1 MLQGKKKEPK
11 APKVPKEKKTKISKE
26 KKTKIA
32 KKGKAAKTGVFGSM
46 SIGTKLYS
54 QLILLLVL
62 FVMYNVIATLGMNQA
77 KDSIENL
84 EATYMQLQSEN
95 EEISTMIAELR
106 IYSKVMLLSDNVEE
120 ATLAAESVGQYVLD
134 IEGAFNKMNGYI
146 NGVQSTSLK
155 STLSQYHEQILTLEE
170 NVQATAD
177 AYLAGD
183 MATVAQLNAE
193 LEASM
198 EVVLGQRMAY
208 SNMLIGNA
216 SAEAE
221 NGVKSVQFIQ
231 DIALALN
238 IVIMFIEVI
247 VFIMVRVYVVKPAKT
262 ATNHLNAIM
271 DGINKGEGNLTER
284 LTVKSKDEIGQLAIG
299 INAFLD
305 QLQGIMIKLRGSS
318 QGMNEQVNS
327 INASIVTSEGS
338 ASDVSATME
347 EMSASMEE
355 ISATLDTI
363 ASESRGM
370 LDSVQ
375 GMKDLAKEGVYVTD
389 VIKEKAEDI
398 RKDALNSKENT
409 IKMISDNKEL
419 LEVAIENSRSVEK
432 INELTNEILGISSQ
446 TNLLALN
453 ASIEAA
459 RAGEAGRGFSVVADE
474 IRNLAERSK
483 DTANNI
489 QEISALVTEA
499 VEKLADNA
507 NDMLGFIDGTVLS
520 DYDKLVDVANQY
532 YDDADKLDAMMDV
545 IDDKS
550 LELENNITSIN
561 EGIDGINT
569 AVEESAQGVTMVA
582 DNASQLVEM
591 LGNIRN
597 DAESNREI
605 SDELSN
611 EVSQFKHI

>member
-1 MLQGKKKEPK
+1 MILG
-11 APKVPKEKKTKISKE
+11 
-26 KKTKIA
+26 
-32 KKGKAAKTGVFGSM
+32 KGKNKSM
-46 SIGTKLYS
+46 SVGTKLYS
-54 QLILLLVL
+54 QLIFLLVL
-62 FVMYNVIATLGMNQA
+62 FMTYNVIATLGMNQA

-84 EATYMQLQSEN
+84 SATYMQLQAEN
-95 EEISTMIAELR
+95 ENVSTYIAELR
-106 IYSKVMLLSDNVEE
+106 MASKLMLLSEDQEE
-120 ATLAAESVGQYVLD
+120 VDAAAESVEEYITKIDTAFANMKGYVLTVGKSNLTVSYNTYYNQVV
-134 IEGAFNKMNGYI
+134 E
-146 NGVQSTSLK
+146 LK
-155 STLSQYHEQILTLEE
+155 E

-177 AYLAGD
+177 AYAAGD
-183 MATVAQLNAE
+183 VEAVAQYNAE
-193 LEASM
+193 LEELTEIIAT
-198 EVVLGQRMAY
+198 QRRAY
-208 SNMLIGNA
+208 STMLFALANLD
-216 SAEAE
+216 AEA
-221 NGVKSVQFIQ
+221 GVESVQLIQ
-231 DIALALN
+231 DVALALN
-238 IVIMFIEVI
+238 IFIMLIEI
-247 VFIMVRVYVVKPAKT
+247 GVFIMIRMYVVKPAKT

-284 LTVKSKDEIGQLAIG
+284 LTVKSKDEIGQLAMG
-299 INAFLD
+299 INSFLD
-305 QLQGIMIKLRGSS
+305 QLQGIMVKLRGSS
-318 QGMNEQVNS
+318 EGMNEQVSS

-355 ISATLDTI
+355 IAATLDTI
-363 ASESRGM
+363 AAESRGM

-375 GMKDLAKEGVYVTD
+375 GMKDLAKEGVHVTD

-398 RKDALNSKENT
+398 RKDAMNSKDNT
-409 IKMISDNKEL
+409 IKMIDENKQS
-419 LEVAIENSRSVEK
+419 LEVAIANSRSVDK

-459 RAGEAGRGFSVVADE
+459 RAGEAGRGFAVVADE

-489 QEISALVTEA
+489 QEISALVTQA
-499 VEKLADNA
+499 VEELADNA

-532 YDDADKLDAMMDV
+532 YADADTLDEMMDV

-550 LELENNITSIN
+550 TELENNITSIN

-569 AVEESAQGVTMVA
+569 AVDESAQGVTMVA

-597 DAESNREI
+597 DAESNRVI

-611 EVSQFKHI
+611 EVAQFKHI

>member
-1 MLQGKKKEPK
+1 MILG
-11 APKVPKEKKTKISKE
+11 
-26 KKTKIA
+26 
-32 KKGKAAKTGVFGSM
+32 KGKNKSM
-46 SIGTKLYS
+46 SVGTKLYS
-54 QLILLLVL
+54 QLIFLLVL
-62 FVMYNVIATLGMNQA
+62 FMTYNVIATLGMNQA

-84 EATYMQLQSEN
+84 SATYMQLQAEN
-95 EEISTMIAELR
+95 ENVSTYIAELR
-106 IYSKVMLLSDNVEE
+106 MASKLMLLSEDQEE
-120 ATLAAESVGQYVLD
+120 VDAAAESVEEYITKIDTAFANMKGYVLTVGKSNLTVSYNTYYNQVV
-134 IEGAFNKMNGYI
+134 E
-146 NGVQSTSLK
+146 LK
-155 STLSQYHEQILTLEE
+155 E

-177 AYLAGD
+177 AYAVGD
-183 MATVAQLNAE
+183 MEAVAQYNVE
-193 LEASM
+193 LEELTEIIAT
-198 EVVLGQRMAY
+198 QRRAY
-208 SNMLIGNA
+208 STMLFALANLD
-216 SAEAE
+216 AEA
-221 NGVKSVQFIQ
+221 GVESVQLIQ
-231 DIALALN
+231 DVALALN
-238 IVIMFIEVI
+238 VFIMFIEI
-247 VFIMVRVYVVKPAKT
+247 GVFIMIRMYVVKPAKT

-284 LTVKSKDEIGQLAIG
+284 LTVKSKDEIGQLAMG
-299 INAFLD
+299 INSFLD
-305 QLQGIMIKLRGSS
+305 QLQGIMVKLRGSS
-318 QGMNEQVNS
+318 EGMNEQVSS

-355 ISATLDTI
+355 IAATLDTI
-363 ASESRGM
+363 AAESRGM

-375 GMKDLAKEGVYVTD
+375 GMKDLAKEGVHVTD

-398 RKDALNSKENT
+398 RKDAMNSKDNT
-409 IKMISDNKEL
+409 IKMIDENKQS
-419 LEVAIENSRSVEK
+419 LEVAIANSRSVDK

-459 RAGEAGRGFSVVADE
+459 RAGEAGRGFAVVADE

-489 QEISALVTEA
+489 QEISALVTQA
-499 VEKLADNA
+499 VEELADNA

-532 YDDADKLDAMMDV
+532 YADADTLDEMMDV

-550 LELENNITSIN
+550 TELENNITSIN

-569 AVEESAQGVTMVA
+569 AVDESAQGVTMVA

-597 DAESNREI
+597 DAESNRVI
-605 SDELSN
+605 SDELSS
-611 EVSQFKHI
+611 EVAQFKHI